1 MNRAA
6 YQAQRQARP
15 SREERGLPQHPAS
28 DGLVTCPCC
37 DGRGEFT
44 IGQSM
49 DPQSWDTESCAT
61 CNGFGV
67 VPDGRGPDPLL
78 VMRQQRSVRNAIWKR
93 SRYHEARAAAM
104 RSIYRL
110 PLADAR
116 AFSAIQER
124 RMLAASQACLDTFN
138 AIGVAA

>member
-1 MNRAA
+1 MN
-6 YQAQRQARP
+6 
-15 SREERGLPQHPAS
+15 REERGLPQHPAA
-28 DGLVTCPCC
+28 DDLVSCPCC
-37 DGRGEFT
+37 CGRGEVMV
-44 IGQSM
+44 GGSR
-49 DPQSWDTESCAT
+49 DPQAGEAVECST
-61 CNGFGV
+61 CDGFGT

-78 VMRQQRSVRNAIWKR
+78 VMRQHRSVRNAIWKR
-93 SRYHEARAAAM
+93 SRYSEARAAAM